1 MTATHIETR
10 RKAHADAKPASKRT
24 KRTKN
29 ASKSRMTT
37 PIDDL
42 DDFAAL
48 DPFFRIIE
56 KDWKASLT
64 DDTSSISWPKT

>member
-1 MTATHIETR
+1 
-10 RKAHADAKPASKRT
+10 
-24 KRTKN
+24 
-29 ASKSRMTT
+29 MTT

-56 KDWKASLT
+56 EDWQASLT